1 MNEWPV
7 KVILFS
13 DQLKLALFFLLKS
26 VDDMNK
32 IFSFQ

>member
-13 DQLKLALFFLLKS
+13 DQLKLALIFLLKS